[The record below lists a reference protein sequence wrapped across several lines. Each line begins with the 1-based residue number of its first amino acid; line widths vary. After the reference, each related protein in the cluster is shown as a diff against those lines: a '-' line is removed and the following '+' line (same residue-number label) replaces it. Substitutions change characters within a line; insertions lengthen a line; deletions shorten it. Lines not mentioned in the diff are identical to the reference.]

1 MSELKKNSKQGDLPS
16 RCSSPDLVISYWS
29 SYGEMK
35 LSINGVWYLYT
46 RLDVAVIKH
55 FLYYIRTRQ
64 QPGQALQYLNAHATG
79 SRIDVFA

>member
-1 MSELKKNSKQGDLPS
+1 MSKEISTLTSPIKKTK
-16 RCSSPDLVISYWS
+16 SPDLLISYWS

-46 RLDVAVIKH
+46 RLDIAVIKH